1 MNEDFNVWQ
10 NRVIDLVKMATEA
23 GDAGEWLKMVD
34 LLEEA
39 ERLDHGSAVRYQLGC
54 AYLLG
59 VHDDKKAEGI
69 FERIIADSDTGAD
82 ESLGHLGLGIL
93 RETQGAFQ
101 SAVLCYKRAN
111 ETRGE
116 DFCGPAIERCEAQIF
131 HPEGELPPGS
141 LN

>member
-1 MNEDFNVWQ
+1 MENFNVWE
-10 NRVIDLVKMATEA
+10 NRVIELVTEA
-23 GDAGEWLKMVD
+23 KKAGEAEQWERMVD

-39 ERLDHGSAVRYQLGC
+39 ERLDHGPAVRYQLGC
-54 AYLLG
+54 GYLLG
-59 VHDDKKAEGI
+59 LQDEKKAEAI
-69 FERIIADSDTGAD
+69 FERIIADADTGAD

-93 RETQGAFQ
+93 RESQGAFQ
-101 SAVLCYKRAN
+101 SAVLCYKRADV
-111 ETRGE
+111 TRGE